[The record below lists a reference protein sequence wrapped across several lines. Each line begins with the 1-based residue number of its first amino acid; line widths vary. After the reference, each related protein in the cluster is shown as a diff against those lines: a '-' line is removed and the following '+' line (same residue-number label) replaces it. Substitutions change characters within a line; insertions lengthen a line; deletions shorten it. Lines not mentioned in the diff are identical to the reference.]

1 MNKVKIRLILTMI
14 ICLTTVYVVEIIA
27 KSPSEKTGISI
38 RKIDKQVVLYTIYRG
53 NYNKIGLA
61 IGNLYAL
68 AGKNQI
74 SPRGALYYV
83 YLNNPN
89 HISSQHWLTETR
101 IPVSKDALKAMGT
114 LGEMTDVKALP
125 AIDVAVAVKP
135 KGQADPGNIYNRLDT
150 WILKHNYIPTDSP
163 REVFLTNA
171 MAGDYTQM
179 ETEIMLPIR
188 KPSLDKD

>member
-1 MNKVKIRLILTMI
+1 MNKVKTWLILTLV
-14 ICLTTVYVVEIIA
+14 ICLTMVCVVKVFA
-27 KSPSEKTGISI
+27 SLPSEKTGVSI
-38 RKIDKQVVLYTIYRG
+38 RKIKEQVVLYTIYRG
-53 NYNKIGLA
+53 SYNKIGPA

-74 SPRGALYYV
+74 SPRGAAYYV

-89 HISSQHWLTETR
+89 QISSQHWLTEIR

-125 AIDVAVAVKP
+125 AVEVAVAVKP
-135 KGQADPGNIYNRLDT
+135 QGQADPSGIYNRLQT
-150 WILKHNYIPTDSP
+150 WILKQNYIPADSP

-171 MAGDYTQM
+171 MAGDYAQM
-179 ETEIMLPIR
+179 ETEIMFPIQ
-188 KPSLDKD
+188 KPSLDKN

>member
-1 MNKVKIRLILTMI
+1 MNKVKVRLILTMV
-14 ICLTTVYVVEIIA
+14 ICLTTVCVIKILA
-27 KSPSEKTGISI
+27 KSSSEKTSVSI
-38 RKIDKQVVLYTIYRG
+38 RKIEEQVVLYTIYRG
-53 NYNKIGLA
+53 SYNKIGPT
-61 IGNLYAL
+61 IGKLYAL

-74 SPRGALYYV
+74 SPRGAPYYV

-89 HISSQHWLTETR
+89 QISSQHWLTEIR
-101 IPVSKDALKAMGT
+101 IPVSKDALKAAGT

-135 KGQADPGNIYNRLDT
+135 QGQTDPGDIYNRLST
-150 WILKHNYIPTDSP
+150 WILKQNYIATDSP

-171 MAGDYTQM
+171 MAGDYAQM
-179 ETEIMLPIR
+179 ETEIMFPIQ